1 MNTTNLSST
10 DSPLNSTLSFIKTGL
25 GKIATMWLTTFV
37 QSVAKKSTEKKE
49 QIIATVFVATV
60 TEIFPDLP
68 LE

>member
-1 MNTTNLSST
+1 M
-10 DSPLNSTLSFIKTGL
+10 LNKAYEQTGL

-37 QSVAKKSTEKKE
+37 ESVAEKSTEKKE
-49 QIIATVFVATV
+49 QIIATVFAATV